1 MKKEKYT
8 IEEVKEAGVLFY
20 CLYEHATEQVLDY
33 SVEKDAIQEMYSF
46 LMNGGGFDGF
56 TPSFMLIPI
65 PSKNLN
71 EEFDKYNWN

>member
-1 MKKEKYT
+1 MKKYS
-8 IEEVKEAGVLFY
+8 IEEVVESGVLFF
-20 CLYEHATEQVLDY
+20 CLFEHATEQVLDY
-33 SVEKDAIQEMYSF
+33 SIEKERIQEVYDF
-46 LMNGGGFDGF
+46 LMRGGGFDGF